1 MKMNN
6 IRYKAPVIKKNP
18 CQTLQ
23 RTGVAS
29 YRTSDLYLSAFLKS
43 KGIIL
48 QGTEKETGKVIFIFQ
63 NEGNIQDLINKYF
76 NDSDVGVLRYKAALG
91 DLRSII
97 FDYQNLMKK
106 HREKR
111 IK

>member
-6 IRYKAPVIKKNP
+6 IRYKAPTIKKNP
-18 CQTLQ
+18 CQTL
-23 RTGVAS
+23 RKTGAAS
-29 YRTSDLYLSAFLKS
+29 YKTSDLYLSAFLRS
-43 KGIIL
+43 KGVIL
-48 QGTEKETGKVIFIFQ
+48 QNINEKNGKVIFVFQ
-63 NEGNIQDLINKYF
+63 DKGDIQNLINKYF

>member
-6 IRYKAPVIKKNP
+6 LRYKAPSKKNNP
-18 CQTLQ
+18 AAN
-23 RTGVAS
+23 AS

-97 FDYQNLMKK
+97 FDCQNLMKK
-106 HREKR
+106 HANKK